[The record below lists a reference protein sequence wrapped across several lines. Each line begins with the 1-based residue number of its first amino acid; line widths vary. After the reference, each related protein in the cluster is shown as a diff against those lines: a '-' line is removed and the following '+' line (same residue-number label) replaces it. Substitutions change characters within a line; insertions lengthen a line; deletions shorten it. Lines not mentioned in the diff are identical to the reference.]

1 MAAAVVNTSRTQ
13 PARLQR
19 GRMLEHLQGAGLV
32 DASAIA
38 RAELVAVRTGQPVE
52 QVLNQLGSLS
62 DEDLAQAYAEVARCE
77 IWDPAARPIA
87 VDPAQL
93 GVSIDF
99 LRRPSAPRR
108 ARSSAP
114 LATRWTTRPCL
125 AWYSPRV
132 AR

>member
-13 PARLQR
+13 PGRLQR
-19 GRMLEHLQGAGLV
+19 QQMLEHLRNAGLV
-32 DASAIA
+32 DVSAIA

-87 VDPAQL
+87 EQLAQI
-93 GVSIDF
+93 G
-99 LRRPSAPRR
+99 
-108 ARSSAP
+108 
-114 LATRWTTRPCL
+114 
-125 AWYSPRV
+125 
-132 AR
+132 